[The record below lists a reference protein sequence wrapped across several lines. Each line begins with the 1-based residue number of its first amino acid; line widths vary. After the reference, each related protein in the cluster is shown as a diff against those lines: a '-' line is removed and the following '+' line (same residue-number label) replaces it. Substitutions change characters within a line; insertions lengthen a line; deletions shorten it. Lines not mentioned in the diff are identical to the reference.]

1 MHVCMTFRNSVHRMV
16 KVCQDE
22 TFNSL
27 HSLKDPTTMLLQF
40 DFSENAEIQEQD
52 EVQSA
57 HWWHL
62 QVTLFTACAWVNCE
76 CTSFTVISDY
86 IHHDK
91 YMTVMAIL
99 NIMGI
104 LLDKYKTV
112 INLNLFSDGAAQH
125 FKQRFFWN
133 AVTMLPELIGV
144 SRDALKI
151 VYDLF
156 ATSHGKGA
164 VDGVGGTVKRQVMA
178 EVITKKVIIKTA
190 EDYADTA
197 ETVCPGVTII
207 HISKEEVLGM
217 KEQLDEEVFT
227 DTRTLNG
234 TRKVHH
240 LEVVG
245 PSKVEYYPFKG
256 SSIKKVHNFK

>member
-1 MHVCMTFRNSVHRMV
+1 M
-16 KVCQDE
+16 
-22 TFNSL
+22 
-27 HSLKDPTTMLLQF
+27 
-40 DFSENAEIQEQD
+40 I
-52 EVQSA
+52 
-57 HWWHL
+57 
-62 QVTLFTACAWVNCE
+62 
-76 CTSFTVISDY
+76 
-86 IHHDK
+86 
-91 YMTVMAIL
+91 
-99 NIMGI
+99 
-104 LLDKYKTV
+104 
-112 INLNLFSDGAAQH
+112 IN
-125 FKQRFFWN
+125 
-133 AVTMLPELIGV
+133 
-144 SRDALKI
+144 
-151 VYDLF
+151 
-156 ATSHGKGA
+156 
-164 VDGVGGTVKRQVMA
+164 
-178 EVITKKVIIKTA
+178 TA